1 MNKFYK
7 NKKILI
13 TGGTGMIGIQL
24 TKYLLEYGANVTIVS
39 LDSGI
44 KFKKK
49 VKFIKTDLRNISNCL
64 NVCKNIDYVF
74 HLAGVKGSPLMAKE
88 KPYSFMTPMLMFNT
102 NILHAASVSGV
113 KNFLYTSSVG
123 VYNQKGIM
131 KEEDVWK
138 TFPSKNDWYAGWA
151 KRIGE
156 LSVEALTKNKS
167 KMKMTVVRP
176 ANVFGPYDNFDF
188 KTGMVIPSLINK
200 FSNFKN
206 KKISIWGD
214 GKNIRD
220 FVYSKDVAKAMIFVM
235 YRSPKFPVNIGSG
248 KGITIKSLVKKIN
261 NIYGNKKNIFWDKT
275 KIGGDKRRILNINKL
290 KKLGFKNNYS
300 FDEALKETIDWY
312 KINRKKKIS
321 KYNAFNEK

>member
-1 MNKFYK
+1 
-7 NKKILI
+7 
-13 TGGTGMIGIQL
+13 MIGIQL

-44 KFKKK
+44 KFKK

-138 TFPSKNDWYAGWA
+138 TFPQKMIGMLVGQKNW
-151 KRIGE
+151 R

-167 KMKMTVVRP
+167 NENDCCQT
-176 ANVFGPYDNFDF
+176 
-188 KTGMVIPSLINK
+188 
-200 FSNFKN
+200 
-206 KKISIWGD
+206 
-214 GKNIRD
+214 
-220 FVYSKDVAKAMIFVM
+220 SKC
-235 YRSPKFPVNIGSG
+235 
-248 KGITIKSLVKKIN
+248 
-261 NIYGNKKNIFWDKT
+261 FWP
-275 KIGGDKRRILNINKL
+275 I
-290 KKLGFKNNYS
+290 
-300 FDEALKETIDWY
+300 
-312 KINRKKKIS
+312 
-321 KYNAFNEK
+321 